1 MGAVG
6 GRIAHILAADP
17 VFTSVTVVHRDPKRV
32 ADQIAAWSGP
42 FELRQG
48 GPGDPV
54 DADVTIT
61 AVPSGA
67 RRAVRAALERGSHA
81 VCAVDDPAEVRAL
94 LGLDARARSRGLTV
108 AVGTTM
114 APGLSCVLAARL
126 RSEFDRVEEIHV
138 ASLGTGGPA
147 CARRHHS
154 ALTGV
159 ALDWLEGEWHRR
171 PGGSGRELVWFPE
184 PVGGADCY
192 RASLSD
198 PLLLVPAF
206 PGCRRITSRLEAT
219 RRDRVT
225 AWLPMLRSP
234 HPEGLV
240 GALRVEMRGW
250 IGART
255 DTRIL
260 GAATAPAVVAAT
272 VSATTA
278 RWIATGRIGQPGA
291 SGLAELVS
299 EPGAFLHELADAGV
313 TLSAFQGADYDRAPT
328 AGGTAGPSAPASP

>member
-6 GRIAHILAADP
+6 RRVARALAADP
-17 VFTSVTVVHRDPKRV
+17 AFEAVVGVDRDPNRV
-32 ADQIAAWSGP
+32 ADQVAGWDGR

-48 GPGDPV
+48 SPGDPV
-54 DADVTIT
+54 DAEVTVV
-61 AVPSGA
+61 AVPAGVRRVVTGA
-67 RRAVRAALERGSHA
+67 LRRGSHA
-81 VCAVDDPAEVRAL
+81 VCAVDDPSDVRAL
-94 LGLDARARSRGLTV
+94 LDLDERARRRGLTV

-126 RSEFDRVEEIHV
+126 RAEFDRVEEVHV

-147 CARRHHS
+147 CARRHHA

-159 ALDWLEGEWHRR
+159 ALDWTDGEWRRR

-198 PLLLVPAF
+198 PLLLAPAF
-206 PGCRRITSRLEAT
+206 PECRRITSRLEAT

-225 AWLPMLRSP
+225 SWLPMLRPP

-240 GALRVEMRGW
+240 GALRVEVRGW
-250 IGART
+250 VGGRAE
-255 DTRIL
+255 TRIL
-260 GAATAPAVVAAT
+260 GASTAPAVVAAA

-278 RWIATGRIGQPGA
+278 SWLATGRVTWRGA
-291 SGLAELVS
+291 AGLATVVT
-299 EPGAFLHELADAGV
+299 EPGAFLREVAAAGV
-313 TLSAFQGADYDRAPT
+313 VVSEFQGAISRA
-328 AGGTAGPSAPASP
+328 G